1 MDELEVVILNEG
13 VGVEEVAAA
22 AACCPS
28 GPSSLRT
35 EPEPAQG

>member
-1 MDELEVVILNEG
+1 MDEREVVILDEG
-13 VGVEEVAAA
+13 LGVEEVAAA

-35 EPEPAQG
+35 EPEPPQG